1 MAAKSVIV
9 PENKEPKSDTFENAN
24 ASASGKADDGVD
36 AAVTEDAFTVVPVE
50 NHIGEVT
57 YEICPDNIYNEITNA
72 EALFRNSPNIYVV
85 QKDLLSLE
93 KFIFNQQHLQ
103 NNLGRLEFEVI
114 AKWRVY
120 VKLHGGCEALHLET
134 SWCRQLLDKT
144 KWHRD
149 QTVKNSC

>member
-1 MAAKSVIV
+1 MIV

-36 AAVTEDAFTVVPVE
+36 AAVTEDAFSVAPVE
-50 NHIGEVT
+50 NPIGEVT

-72 EALFRNSPNIYVV
+72 EAVFQNSPNIYLV

-103 NNLGRLEFEVI
+103 NN
-114 AKWRVY
+114 
-120 VKLHGGCEALHLET
+120 C
-134 SWCRQLLDKT
+134 
-144 KWHRD
+144 
-149 QTVKNSC
+149 

>member
-9 PENKEPKSDTFENAN
+9 PENKEPKSDNFENAH

-50 NHIGEVT
+50 NPIGEVIC
-57 YEICPDNIYNEITNA
+57 EICPDNIYNEITNA

-103 NNLGRLEFEVI
+103 NNIGRLELSQP
-114 AKWRVY
+114 
-120 VKLHGGCEALHLET
+120 KLNQ
-134 SWCRQLLDKT
+134 QLSST
-144 KWHRD
+144 EF
-149 QTVKNSC
+149 